1 MTIYFES
8 LPNFDE
14 GELKQ
19 VLFSFLLQKT
29 LLVLVFMFFWFN
41 GTFSVILR
49 KVFWISKTF
58 YFNHFHNRFLQS
70 SI

>member
-1 MTIYFES
+1 
-8 LPNFDE
+8 
-14 GELKQ
+14 
-19 VLFSFLLQKT
+19 
-29 LLVLVFMFFWFN
+29 MFFWFN